1 MIYSLHMWKQLPIT
15 LLVMVVWW
23 VGCDSD
29 LSSSKAQ
36 SKGALDERE
45 GIAYEHGSNTPYSGS
60 LSRKYPNGQVSTE
73 TVYTNGLKLQQ
84 RSWFTNGTMK
94 SEFRFYK
101 GQLATRRSWKMDG
114 EPQSWKQEGLSTA
127 QLQRA
132 LKLIEGKGVQQD
144 FVQAYVW
151 VFAAATNGHPQAQMF
166 LSKSPSGMTQAD
178 MDAAEAIANRLLA
191 SEN

>member
-1 MIYSLHMWKQLPIT
+1 MWKRLPIT
-15 LLVMVVWW
+15 LLAMVVWL

-29 LSSSKAQ
+29 LSSSKVQ
-36 SKGALDERE
+36 PKGALDERE

-73 TVYTNGLKLQQ
+73 TFYTNGLRLLQ

-114 EPQSWKQEGLSTA
+114 EPQSWRQEGLSTA

-166 LSKSPSGMTQAD
+166 LSNTPRGMTQVD
-178 MDAAEAIANRLLA
+178 METAVAIANRLLA
-191 SEN
+191 PEN

>member
-1 MIYSLHMWKQLPIT
+1 
-15 LLVMVVWW
+15 MVVWL

-36 SKGALDERE
+36 PKGALDERE

-60 LSRKYPNGQVSTE
+60 LSKKYPNSQVSTE
-73 TVYTNGLKLQQ
+73 TVYTNGLKVLQ

-94 SEFRFYK
+94 SEFRFYQ
-101 GQLATRRSWKMDG
+101 GQLAVRRSWKMDG
-114 EPQSWKQEGLSTA
+114 ESQFWRQEGLSTA

-132 LKLIEGKGVQQD
+132 LQLIEGKGVQQD

-151 VFAAATNGHPQAQMF
+151 VFAAATNGHPQARMF
-166 LSKSPSGMTQAD
+166 LANTPPGMTQAN
-178 MDAAEAIANRLLA
+178 MDAAKEIANRLLTP
-191 SEN
+191 EN

>member
-1 MIYSLHMWKQLPIT
+1 MRIT
-15 LLVMVVWW
+15 LPVTLLATMAWM
-23 VGCDSD
+23 VGCDSG
-29 LSSSKAQ
+29 SSSK
-36 SKGALDERE
+36 SSLPKSALDERK
-45 GIAYEHGSNTPYSGS
+45 GIAYEHGSDTPFSGS
-60 LSRKYPNGQVSTE
+60 LSRQYPNGQVSTE

-114 EPQSWKQEGLSTA
+114 EPQSWKQEGLATA

-132 LKLIEGKGVQQD
+132 LKLIEGKDMQQD

-166 LSKSPSGMTQAD
+166 LSNSPPGMTQAD
-178 MDAAEAIANRLLA
+178 MVAAEAIANRLLA
-191 SEN
+191 PEN

>member
-1 MIYSLHMWKQLPIT
+1 MWKQLPIT
-15 LLVMVVWW
+15 LLVIAAWT

-36 SKGALDERE
+36 PKGALDERE
-45 GIAYEHGSNTPYSGS
+45 GIAYEHESNTPYSGL

-73 TVYTNGLKLQQ
+73 TVYTNGLKLLQ

-94 SEFRFYK
+94 SEFRFYN
-101 GQLATRRSWKMDG
+101 GQLAIRRSWKMDG
-114 EPQSWKQEGLSTA
+114 EPQTWGQEGLSAA

-132 LKLIEGKGVQQD
+132 LQLIEGKGVQQD

-151 VFAAATNGHPQAQMF
+151 VFAAATNGHPQARMF
-166 LSKSPSGMTQAD
+166 LANTPAGMTQAN
-178 MDAAEAIANRLLA
+178 MDAAEAIANRLLTP
-191 SEN
+191 EN

>member
-15 LLVMVVWW
+15 ILVMVVWW

-36 SKGALDERE
+36 PKGALDERE
-45 GIAYEHGSNTPYSGS
+45 GIAYEHESNTPYSGL

-73 TVYTNGLKLQQ
+73 TFYTNGLRLLQ

-114 EPQSWKQEGLSTA
+114 EPQSWKQEGLATV

-132 LKLIEGKGVQQD
+132 LKLIEGQGGQQD

-151 VFAAATNGHPQAQMF
+151 VFAAATNGHSQAQMF
-166 LSKSPSGMTQAD
+166 LSKSPPGMTQAD

-191 SEN
+191 PEN

>member
-1 MIYSLHMWKQLPIT
+1 MWKQLPIT
-15 LLVMVVWW
+15 LLVIAAWT

-29 LSSSKAQ
+29 PSLSNPPP
-36 SKGALDERE
+36 KGTLDERK

-101 GQLATRRSWKMDG
+101 GQLAIRRSWKMDG
-114 EPQSWKQEGLSTA
+114 EPQSWRQEGLSTA

-132 LKLIEGKGVQQD
+132 LQLIEGKGVQQD

-151 VFAAATNGHPQAQMF
+151 VFTAATNGHPQARMF
-166 LSKSPSGMTQAD
+166 LTNSPPGMTQAN

-191 SEN
+191 PEN

>member
-15 LLVMVVWW
+15 LLAMVVWL

-36 SKGALDERE
+36 PKGALDERE

-73 TVYTNGLKLQQ
+73 TFYTNGLKLLQ

-94 SEFRFYK
+94 SEFRFHE
-101 GQLATRRSWKMDG
+101 GQLAVRRSWNMNG
-114 EPQSWKQEGLSTA
+114 ESQSWKQEGLSTA

-132 LKLIEGKGVQQD
+132 LNLMEGKGVQQD

-166 LSKSPSGMTQAD
+166 LSNSPPGMTQAD
-178 MDAAEAIANRLLA
+178 MVAAEAIANRLLA
-191 SEN
+191 PVN

>member
-15 LLVMVVWW
+15 ILVMVVWW

-36 SKGALDERE
+36 PKGALDERE
-45 GIAYEHGSNTPYSGS
+45 GIAYEHESNTPYSGL

-73 TVYTNGLKLQQ
+73 TFYTNGLRLLQ

-114 EPQSWKQEGLSTA
+114 EPQSWKQEGLAAA

-151 VFAAATNGHPQAQMF
+151 VFAAATNDHPQARF
-166 LSKSPSGMTQAD
+166 HLTNTPPGMTQAD
-178 MDAAEAIANRLLA
+178 RDAAEAIANRLLA
-191 SEN
+191 PKN

>member
-1 MIYSLHMWKQLPIT
+1 MWKQLPIT
-15 LLVMVVWW
+15 ILVMVVWW
-23 VGCDSD
+23 VGCDSG
-29 LSSSKAQ
+29 LSSSKTQ
-36 SKGALDERE
+36 PKGALDERE
-45 GIAYEHGSNTPYSGS
+45 GIAYEHESNTPYSGL

-73 TVYTNGLKLQQ
+73 TFYTNGLRILQ

-94 SEFRFYK
+94 SEFRFYN
-101 GQLATRRSWKMDG
+101 GQLAIRRSWKMDG
-114 EPQSWKQEGLSTA
+114 EPQSWRQEGLSTA

-132 LKLIEGKGVQQD
+132 LQLIEGKGGQQD